1 MTRVEPV
8 IYRHTAD
15 AFFKQVLARKGLL
28 TPEFLATLAA
38 LGIDPK
44 KPRDVDVATWWKV
57 IEAAAR
63 VIAPGQPLD
72 EALREVGR
80 EVLRGFEASLVG
92 RTAMMVLRMLGHRR
106 AVTKLAESFKSAD
119 NVTTVEVLETTPTRA
134 RVRYTVVGGL
144 RFPTYSEGV
153 LVEGLERLGAKSPRV
168 EHAVEP
174 GGAVVYVMTWA
185 A

>member
-1 MTRVEPV
+1 MEPV
-8 IYRHTAD
+8 IYRHTAE

-44 KPRDVDVATWWKV
+44 KPRDVDIATWWRV

-63 VIAPGQPLD
+63 VIAPGRPLD

-80 EVLRGFEASLVG
+80 EVLRGYDASFVG
-92 RTAMMVLRMLGHRR
+92 KTAMMVLRMLGHRR

-119 NVTTVEVLETTPTRA
+119 NATSVEVLESLPTRS
-134 RVRYTVVGGL
+134 RVRFTVAGGL

-153 LVEGLERLGAKSPRV
+153 LLEGMERLGAKSLRV

-174 GGAVVYVMTWA
+174 TGGVVYVMTWA
-185 A
+185 